1 MSAAGDVVMSDSTLE
16 TKMRSLRAD
25 FPALHQEVNGQPLV
39 FLDSAASSQRSTA
52 VIEAMCHYD
61 ANDHAN
67 VHRGVHALSQRATD
81 AYEGARERI
90 REFINAASTREVIFT
105 SGTTEAINLVA
116 QSWGAS
122 QLQAGDEVVVT
133 HLEHHANIVPWQLLE
148 QRLGIVLRVAPVET
162 NGEVIA
168 ERVVESFTEKT
179 KLLAIASVS
188 NALGTILPLDEI
200 IPAAKARGITVLV
213 DAAQHAPHAAIDV
226 AKIGADFLAFSAHK
240 MTGPTGIGVLWG
252 RESLLEAMPPW
263 QGGGDMIET
272 VSFEGTTFNQLPYK
286 FEAGT
291 PYIAGAVG
299 LAAAI
304 DYLNA
309 VGMDN
314 VQRYEAILLDYLT
327 QRMQE
332 QSDIRIIGTAPHK
345 AAVVSF
351 LMDGVHPHDLG
362 TIVDQRGVAV
372 RTGHHCAMPIMHA
385 FEVPGTARASLALY
399 NWREDIDAL
408 IDALPVVRKLLK

>member
-1 MSAAGDVVMSDSTLE
+1 MSAAGDVVMSDSALE
-16 TKMRSLRAD
+16 SKMRSLRAD

-52 VIEAMCHYD
+52 VIEAMRHYD

-81 AYEGARERI
+81 AYEGARESI
-90 REFINAASTREVIFT
+90 RQFINAASTREVIFT

-148 QRLGIVLRVAPVET
+148 QRLGIVLRVAPVEA
-162 NGEVIA
+162 NGDVLA
-168 ERVVESFTEKT
+168 ERVIETLTDKT
-179 KLLAIASVS
+179 QLLAIASVS

-213 DAAQHAPHAAIDV
+213 DAAQHAPHAGINV
-226 AKIGADFLAFSAHK
+226 AEIGADFLAFSAHK

-272 VSFEGTTFNQLPYK
+272 VSFDGTTFNQLPYK

-309 VGMDN
+309 VGMGN

-327 QRMQE
+327 ERMQE
-332 QSDIRIIGTAPHK
+332 QSDIRIIGTAAHK